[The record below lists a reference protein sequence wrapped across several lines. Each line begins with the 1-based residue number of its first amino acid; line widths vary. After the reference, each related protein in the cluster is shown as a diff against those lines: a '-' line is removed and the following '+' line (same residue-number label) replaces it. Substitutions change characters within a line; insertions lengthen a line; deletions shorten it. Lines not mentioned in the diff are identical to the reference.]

1 MSVRLQA
8 VRALSP
14 ILKQDGSL
22 ASTLPPQLENLA
34 EHEHPLLREL
44 CYGTLRFMPR
54 LQLIA
59 AELMPKPLKRKDL
72 DIQALI
78 LLGLYQLGYTR
89 IPAHAAISET
99 VQVTA
104 KLKKPWAKGLING
117 ILRNF
122 QRRQSELADALSR
135 QPEYQHAH
143 PAWLIGKL
151 YKAWPQQAEDI
162 LAQNNQQAPMTL
174 RVNQR
179 LVTRQGY
186 SEQLQQA
193 GILFSLCPFSEDGI
207 TLTQAVDVL
216 QLPGFS
222 QGLVSVQD
230 EAAQLAAGLLE
241 AAAGERI
248 LDACA
253 APGGKTCHLL
263 ERQPEL
269 ARCLALDISDTR
281 LARVQQNLDR
291 LNLSCQLLAADAA
304 SNNWWDAEQFD
315 RILLDAPCSAT
326 GVIRRNPDI
335 KLLRRP
341 EDITT
346 LAQLQGRILAN
357 LWPMLKPGGRL
368 VYATCSVLPE
378 ENERVITAFL
388 AQQADASELP
398 IEARWGLARPAG
410 RQLFPQPGGHDGF
423 YYAVLNKAV
432 LNKAALTKTELTKAA
447 PTKTTDS
454 PAIHDQDGL

>member
-1 MSVRLQA
+1 MSVRLHA
-8 VRALSP
+8 ARALAP
-14 ILKQDGSL
+14 ILKQEGSL
-22 ASTLPPQLENLA
+22 ASTLLAQLDDLPES
-34 EHEHPLLREL
+34 EHPLLREL
-44 CYGTLRFMPR
+44 CYGTLRFLPR

-59 AELMPKPLKRKDL
+59 AELMPKALKRKDQ

-122 QRRQSELADALSR
+122 QRRGSELATKLESE
-135 QPEYQHAH
+135 PEYLHAH

-151 YKAWPQQAEDI
+151 NKAWPDQAGEI
-162 LAQNNQQAPMTL
+162 MAQNNLQAPLTL

-179 LVTRQGY
+179 LVQRQAY

-193 GILFSLCPFSEDGI
+193 GISFRLCPFSEDGI
-207 TLTQAVDVL
+207 TLEQAVDVL
-216 QLPGFS
+216 QLPGFAR
-222 QGLVSVQD
+222 GLASVQD
-230 EAAQLAAGLLE
+230 EAAQLAAALLDPQP
-241 AAAGERI
+241 GDRV

-263 ERQPEL
+263 ERQPAL
-269 ARCLALDISDTR
+269 ALCLALDISDTR
-281 LARVQQNLDR
+281 LQRVQQNLDR
-291 LNLSCQLLAADAA
+291 LDLSCQLLAADAA
-304 SNNWWDAEQFD
+304 MDDWWDGQPFD

-335 KLLRRP
+335 KHLRHA
-341 EDITT
+341 EDIAT
-346 LAQLQGRILAN
+346 LAQLQARILAN
-357 LWPMLKPGGRL
+357 LWSMLKPGGRL
-368 VYATCSVLPE
+368 VYATCSVLPQ
-378 ENERVITAFL
+378 ENEQVISAFL
-388 AQQADASELP
+388 AQQHDASEHP
-398 IEARWGLARPAG
+398 IDANWGAPRAAG

-423 YYAVLNKAV
+423 YYASLQKAGFSQH
-432 LNKAALTKTELTKAA
+432 K
-447 PTKTTDS
+447 DS
-454 PAIHDQDGL
+454 D

>member
-1 MSVRLQA
+1 MSVRLHA
-8 VRALSP
+8 VRALTP

-22 ASTLPPQLENLA
+22 ASTLAPQLDKLDPS
-34 EHEHPLLREL
+34 EHPLLREL
-44 CYGTLRFMPR
+44 CYGTMRFLPR

-59 AELMPKPLKRKDL
+59 AELMPKPLKRKDQ

-122 QRRQSELADALSR
+122 QRREAELTSTLSSNAEF
-135 QPEYQHAH
+135 QYAH

-151 YKAWPQQAEDI
+151 TKVWPDQVDAI
-162 LAQNNQQAPMTL
+162 LSQNNLQAPMTL

-179 LVTRQGY
+179 LIQRQAY
-186 SEQLQQA
+186 SQQLEQA
-193 GILFSLCPFSEDGI
+193 GIGFTLCPYSEDGI
-207 TLTQAVDVL
+207 TLLQAVDVL
-216 QLPGFS
+216 QLPGFE
-222 QGLVSVQD
+222 QGLASVQD
-230 EAAQLAAGLLE
+230 EAAQLAANLLDPQPD
-241 AAAGERI
+241 ERI

-263 ERQPEL
+263 ELQPGMEH
-269 ARCLALDISDTR
+269 CLALDISDDR
-281 LARVQQNLDR
+281 LQRVQQNLDR
-291 LNLSCQLLAADAA
+291 LDLNCQLLAADAA
-304 SNNWWDAEQFD
+304 CADWWDGKPFD

-335 KLLRRP
+335 KHLRRP
-341 EDITT
+341 EDIDK
-346 LAQLQGRILAN
+346 LAQLQRHILAN

-368 VYATCSVLPE
+368 VYATCSVLPQ
-378 ENERVITAFL
+378 ENERVISAFL
-388 AQQADASELP
+388 TQQADARERP
-398 IEARWGLARPAG
+398 IEASWGLTQPAG
-410 RQLFPQPGGHDGF
+410 RQLFPQPNGHDGF
-423 YYAVLNKAV
+423 YYAVLEKA
-432 LNKAALTKTELTKAA
+432 
-447 PTKTTDS
+447 D
-454 PAIHDQDGL
+454 IHNEVSA